1 MDAAVE
7 RRPKR
12 LARRSLSPEQ
22 AQTALWPE
30 PDLSG
35 CSQKDRQ
42 RYHRLKSALV
52 DYIGGD
58 KVARIEERYDL
69 RISQVQE
76 QLWRATQ
83 LDWNDKPLGFLALI
97 PNLQVVE
104 TTRRKPLPN
113 GMHPSAARC
122 KGGLKYVLDAEGLY
136 DEFLNRVLKRGP
148 GPHLSTVSPRDLQ
161 IWITGELTAR
171 GYKKSDYPFNTRRPL
186 YSSIAKLV
194 KEIQNEDM
202 PAHVQANE
210 SETAAG
216 NLPVQSGH
224 TVRQPRPD
232 PLEEVEADEHK
243 LHSIGCVR
251 ITIDGIDKLIPTERA
266 VGIAIVCRG
275 SNVVLGGA
283 VCLNPEA
290 KEEALIE
297 AIRSAVIPGYVV
309 RLPSGEPA
317 PPFRPCDFYPELGGA
332 VWTVMRL
339 DNAKIHT
346 GNLYQATAA
355 QLGTQSCFGP
365 LGSWSG
371 RPHIEGVFGQLVEGY
386 FKKLPST
393 TGSGEEHTGRR
404 APAEQAVQWE
414 IVHDDLCRLFYQ
426 GLAQINLNVSSGILN
441 QKPVDYVWSH
451 FKGPKQPI
459 LRRLPP
465 VTALNPEVGVQ
476 PVRVKARRRSKT
488 NPNMYINYAGAKYSN
503 AALSVRADLLDEH
516 IIVHPQTNLRAMPA
530 FELCG
535 RSLGELV
542 ADGHWGASDHTA
554 EIRRAVN
561 ADKDL
566 RFGQHGQDKTPIQ
579 TMLEKK
585 GRQLAAKNN
594 KRKRGEI
601 VKGGLAFARQME
613 ATSTPHLDIQT
624 ADSKTEITIPAVT
637 TTTAA
642 LRARQA
648 RQALEARQRS
658 GNQDDQ

>member
-1 MDAAVE
+1 MDAVVKCK
-7 RRPKR
+7 PKR
-12 LARRSLSPEQ
+12 LARRSLSPDQ
-22 AQTALWPE
+22 ALTALWSE
-30 PDLSG
+30 PDRSG
-35 CSQKDRQ
+35 WSEKDRQ
-42 RYHRLKSALV
+42 RYQRLKSALV
-52 DYIGGD
+52 DYVGGD
-58 KVARIEERYDL
+58 RVKRIEERYDL
-69 RISQVQE
+69 CISQVQE

-83 LDWNDKPLGFLALI
+83 LDGNNQPLGFLALI
-97 PNLQVVE
+97 RNLQVVE
-104 TTRRKPLPN
+104 TTRRKPLPQ

-122 KGGLKYVLDAEGLY
+122 KGGLKYLLKVEGLY
-136 DEFLNRVLKRGP
+136 DEFVNHVLKRGP
-148 GPHLSTVSPRDLQ
+148 GPHPATVSPLDLQ
-161 IWITGELTAR
+161 QWFTGELTAR
-171 GYKKSDYPFNTRRPL
+171 GYKESNYPFNTRRPL

-194 KEIQNEDM
+194 KEIQDEDM
-202 PAHVQANE
+202 PAHVRANE

-216 NLPVQSGH
+216 NLSVQSGH

-243 LHSIGCVR
+243 LHGIACVR

-283 VCLNPEA
+283 VCLSPEA

-317 PPFRPCDFYPELGGA
+317 PLFRPCDFYPELAGA
-332 VWTVMRL
+332 VWTAMHL

-346 GNLYQATAA
+346 GNRYQATAA
-355 QLGTQSCFGP
+355 QMGTQSCFGP
-365 LGSWSG
+365 LGSWSS
-371 RPHIEGVFGQLVEGY
+371 RPHIEGAFGQLVERY
-386 FKKLPST
+386 FKKSPST
-393 TGSGEEHTGRR
+393 TGSGDEHTGRR

-414 IVHDDLCRLFYQ
+414 IVHDDLCRLFFQ
-426 GLAQINLNVSSGILN
+426 GLAEINLNVSGGILN
-441 QKPVDYVWSH
+441 QRPVDYVWSY

-465 VTALNPEVGVQ
+465 VTAQNPEIGVQ
-476 PVRVKARRRSKT
+476 AVRVRVRRRSKT

-503 AALSVRADLLDEH
+503 AALSVRADLLGEY
-516 IIVHPQTNLRAMPA
+516 IIVHPRPNLRAMPA

-566 RFGQHGQDKTPIQ
+566 RFGQHGQGKTPIRA
-579 TMLEKK
+579 MLEKK
-585 GRQLAAKNN
+585 ARKLAEKADKRQ
-594 KRKRGEI
+594 RGAV
-601 VKGGLAFARQME
+601 VKGALALQRQMQ
-613 ATSTPHLDIQT
+613 ATSTAHLDVQT
-624 ADSKTEITIPAVT
+624 SEPQSETSIPAVT
-637 TTTAA
+637 TATAA
-642 LRARQA
+642 QRARLARQA
-648 RQALEARQRS
+648 RERS
-658 GNQDDQ
+658 SGGHDDN